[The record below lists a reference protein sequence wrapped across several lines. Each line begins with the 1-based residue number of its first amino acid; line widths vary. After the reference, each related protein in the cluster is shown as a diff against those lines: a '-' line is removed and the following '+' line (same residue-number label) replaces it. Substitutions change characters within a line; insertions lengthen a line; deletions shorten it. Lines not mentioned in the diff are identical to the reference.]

1 MALTLDAIRR
11 ARVAIAPHVLRTP
24 LLSSR
29 LLGERSGGAAVHLK
43 AESLQ
48 RAGSFKAR
56 GAINALLTLSPEVR
70 ARGVVTMSA
79 GNAAQA
85 VAWAGQRLG
94 APVTVVMPET
104 APKVSV
110 DATGAYGGKIR
121 FARDIT
127 ELMPVVLELVASGL
141 HFIHPFDDDTFNA
154 GSGTLALEVLEDLP
168 ATDVIVVGIGGGGLV
183 SGIATAACAQRPG
196 IRIIGVEPEGAAGMT
211 LALAAGH
218 PVPLAVV
225 RTIASGLGA
234 PYAGERTLPV
244 VKALVEEVIVLG
256 DRDIAQGTRFL
267 AERARLV
274 VEPAGAAAVGALLAG
289 RVSVRRGE
297 TVVAILSGGNL
308 DLARLAEILAL

>member
-1 MALTLDAIRR
+1 MALTLATIER
-11 ARVAIAPHVLRTP
+11 ARVAIGPHVLRTP

-29 LLGERSGGAAVHLK
+29 TLGERSGGSAVHLK
-43 AESLQ
+43 AENLQ

-56 GAINALLTLSPEVR
+56 GAVNALLALSPAAR
-70 ARGVVTMSA
+70 ACGVVTMSA

-94 APVTVVMPET
+94 APVTVVMPDT
-104 APKVSV
+104 APTVSIE
-110 DATGAYGGKIR
+110 ATRAYGGLIR

-127 ELMPVVLELVASGL
+127 QLMPIVRELVALGL

-168 ATDVIVVGIGGGGLV
+168 TTDVIVVGIGGGGLV
-183 SGIATAACAQRPG
+183 SGIATAARALRPG

-218 PVPLAVV
+218 PVPLTAV

-244 VKALVEEVIVLG
+244 VRALVEEVIVLG
-256 DRDIAQGTRFL
+256 DHEIAAGTRFL

-289 RVSVRRGE
+289 RVNVRPGE
-297 TVVAILSGGNL
+297 NVVAVLSGGNL
-308 DLARLAEILAL
+308 DLARLAEIFAL